1 MYFYRFLIQ
10 THMLNSFYK
19 PLVTLLF
26 IAIILSCN
34 EKEEESES
42 EANSKAIEIEA
53 PPEPKLFGFSLN
65 DYEVVLDTVRRGE
78 TFGTI
83 MDSHGVPPAKVYQLT
98 QSIPDSVMN
107 FRRINYGK
115 PYALFKSKD
124 SVQRVEHFVYQKSVI
139 DYAVISLDS
148 LQAES
153 KSKPVTIKQKSTSGV
168 ISSSLSAAIDEAGLD
183 YLLTSRFADI
193 YQWSVD
199 FFRLQKGDQ
208 FKLIYKE
215 KYIDDTIYA
224 GLESIDAAV
233 LKHRGREFYAFE
245 FEMDSVTRRTDYFD
259 ENAETLRRFFL
270 KAPLQYS
277 RISSRFT
284 RRRFHPVQKRWKAH
298 KGTDYA
304 APTGTPIWSTAD
316 GVVVE
321 SSYTRGNGNYV
332 KVRHTN
338 KYTTQYLHMSRRAA
352 KVGQYVKQGEVIGYV
367 GQTGLATGPHVCY
380 RFWVNGKQVDPYQQD
395 LPEAE
400 PMSEELKP
408 TYFEFIEPLKVKLE
422 EIEYQEIS

>member
-1 MYFYRFLIQ
+1 MLRISKVVLVYTVLI
-10 THMLNSFYK
+10 
-19 PLVTLLF
+19 LVS
-26 IAIILSCN
+26 LSCKEDKEDN
-34 EKEEESES
+34 EKQLVEP
-42 EANSKAIEIEA
+42 IEVVK
-53 PPEPKLFGFSLN
+53 PVKPKIFGFSPN
-65 DYEVVLDTVRRGE
+65 DYEIVFDTVRRGE
-78 TFGTI
+78 TFGSI
-83 MDSHGVPPAKVYQLT
+83 MDNYGVPPAKVYQIT

-107 FRRINYGK
+107 FRKINYGK
-115 PYALFKSKD
+115 PYKIIRSKD
-124 SVQRVEHFVYQKSVI
+124 TTQRVEHFVYQKSVI

-148 LQAES
+148 VVGEV
-153 KSKPVTIKQKSTSGV
+153 KSKPITIKQKSTSGV

-215 KYIDDTIYA
+215 RYIDDSIYA
-224 GLESIDAAV
+224 GLQSIDAAV
-233 LKHRGREFYAFE
+233 LNHRGREFYAFE
-245 FEMDSVTRRTDYFD
+245 FEMDSVTGRTDYFD

-316 GVVVE
+316 GVV
-321 SSYTRGNGNYV
+321 SKSGYTAGNGNYV

-338 KYTTQYLHMSRRAA
+338 KYSTQYLHMSRRAV
-352 KVGQYVKQGEVIGYV
+352 KVGQYVKQGEIIGYV

-380 RFWVNGKQVDPYQQD
+380 RFWVNGEQVDPFQQE
-395 LPEAE
+395 LPSAE
-400 PMSEELKP
+400 PMEDELKP
-408 TYFEFIEPLKVKLE
+408 KYFNFIESLRVKLD
-422 EIEYQEIS
+422 EIDYQEI

>member
-1 MYFYRFLIQ
+1 MQRPFKFHFL
-10 THMLNSFYK
+10 L
-19 PLVTLLF
+19 
-26 IAIILSCN
+26 IILSFFIYSCQDDVKQTVPEN
-34 EKEEESES
+34 EQVKTIKLET
-42 EANSKAIEIEA
+42 K
-53 PPEPKLFGFSLN
+53 PKVFGFDLSN
-65 DYEVVLDTVRRGE
+65 FEVVFDTVRRGE

-83 MDSHGVPPAKVYQLT
+83 MDSHGVSPAKVYQIT
-98 QSIPDSVMN
+98 EGIPDSIMN
-107 FRRINYGK
+107 FRRINSGK
-115 PYALFKSKD
+115 PYVLFKSKD
-124 SVQRVEHFVYQKSVI
+124 STQRVQHFVYQKSLI

-148 LQAES
+148 LKGQA

-183 YLLTSRFADI
+183 YLLTNRFADI

-245 FEMDSVTRRTDYFD
+245 FEVDSTTGRTDYFD
-259 ENAETLRRFFL
+259 ENAKTLRKFFL
-270 KAPLQYS
+270 KAPLKFN
-277 RISSRFT
+277 RISSRYT

-304 APTGTPIWSTAD
+304 AGTGTPIWSTAD
-316 GVVVE
+316 GVVTK
-321 SSYTRGNGNYV
+321 SSYTRGNGKYV
-332 KVRHTN
+332 KIRHTN
-338 KYTTQYLHMSRRAA
+338 KYSTQYLHMSRRAV
-352 KVGQYVKQGEVIGYV
+352 KVGQYVKQGEIIGYV

-380 RFWVNGKQVDPYQQD
+380 RFWVNGRQVDPYKQE
-395 LPEAE
+395 LPDAE
-400 PMSEELKP
+400 PMKEELKP
-408 TYFEFIEPLKVKLE
+408 VYFDFIEPLKVKIDQVDYKSIL
-422 EIEYQEIS
+422 

>member
-1 MYFYRFLIQ
+1 
-10 THMLNSFYK
+10 MLNPFK
-19 PLVTLLF
+19 IRLFLVLIGFT
-26 IAIILSCN
+26 IISCN
-34 EKEEESES
+34 DDIEDAQPSEISES
-42 EANSKAIEIEA
+42 ISIE
-53 PPEPKLFGFSLN
+53 PTPEPKIFGFALS
-65 DYEVVLDTVRRGE
+65 DYEVVFDTVKKGE

-83 MDSHGVPPAKVYQLT
+83 MDNYGVSPGKVYQIT

-115 PYALFKSKD
+115 PYLIVKSKD
-124 SVQRVEHFVYQKSVI
+124 STQKVEHFVYQKSVI

-148 LQAES
+148 VRGEA
-153 KSKPVTIKQKSTSGV
+153 KSKPVSIKRKTTSGV

-183 YLLTSRFADI
+183 YLLTNRFADI

-199 FFRLQKGDQ
+199 FFKLKKGDQ

-215 KYIDDTIYA
+215 RYIDDTIYA
-224 GLESIDAAV
+224 GLESIDAAL
-233 LKHRGREFYAFE
+233 LKHNGREFYAFE
-245 FEMDSVTRRTDYFD
+245 FEMDSLTGRTDYFD
-259 ENAETLRRFFL
+259 ENAKTLRKFFL
-270 KAPLQYS
+270 KAPLQFS
-277 RISSRFT
+277 RISSRYT

-304 APTGTPIWSTAD
+304 AGTGTPIWSTAD
-316 GVVVE
+316 GVVTK

-338 KYTTQYLHMSRRAA
+338 QYETQYLHMSRRAV
-352 KVGQYVKQGEVIGYV
+352 KVGQYVKQGEIIGYV

-380 RFWVNGKQVDPYQQD
+380 RFWVNGRQVDPYKQD

-400 PMSEELKP
+400 PMEEKLKP
-408 TYFEFIEPLKVKLE
+408 SYFEFIAPLKAKIDQVEYK
-422 EIEYQEIS
+422 EIL